1 MAAGKGG
8 GGGAIRAG
16 QAFVELLGKDSGLLR
31 ALDNAQKRLK
41 AFGQTVAT
49 IGAGVAAGGAAIL
62 APIAGLFQAAVDRGT
77 VLDGLARQLGT
88 TVEEVSA
95 LGYAFEAS
103 GLKQEEFL
111 DVMKTLDQKLSQGL
125 DGKDEAA
132 DAFRRLGLS
141 MRDLA
146 TASPS
151 ERLEKVGAALNGL
164 ALASDKTEF
173 AMKLL
178 GGQGGKTLRIFE
190 RGPGALKALTDQASE
205 VGAVMSGETAG
216 SAVRVSR
223 AFSEM
228 YAAGKYALLA
238 IGEALLPQAAAIEEF
253 SKGVAR
259 TAGALRKWVGEN
271 QAVVL
276 GAVGLG
282 AALVAAGVAL
292 TTLGLGLTA
301 ASTAVGGLIT
311 GLVVLKG
318 AVLALATPYALLAA
332 AVAGVGYL
340 FVTQT
345 EAGQVLARTVGEE
358 LAGAFGVMRDAAIEA
373 WSGVMSAMKRGD
385 IQAAGAIAMA
395 GLQVVW
401 SQSILTL
408 QTAWAGL
415 MSYLRAACI
424 GTWTALSGGFE
435 LMVFGFRESWAM
447 FTGFMA
453 EAFAKSI
460 AAVLA
465 GASSVS
471 GALGQGDRARAYG
484 ELAEAI
490 KQGADLDASL
500 AERNHKAR
508 LKDFD
513 REFTNRRV
521 EAEVVKNGL
530 DAAADAALTPYR
542 TAVEEARKQLAEL
555 VKAQEG
561 RSAPGPGPLPSA
573 GPAMQAVQALARSA
587 KGAFS
592 APDFRQIFA
601 VGDTVAQ
608 RQLRA
613 TEQTRDAV
621 KAVEKK
627 LDKLAPPVF
636 ED

>member
-1 MAAGKGG
+1 MAVGKGG

-103 GLKQEEFL
+103 GLKQEEFI
-111 DVMKTLDQKLSQGL
+111 DVVKTLDQKLSQGL

-146 TASPS
+146 MATPT
-151 ERLEKVGAALNGL
+151 ERLEAVGKALNGL
-164 ALASDKTEF
+164 ALGADKTEF

-190 RGPGALKALTDQASE
+190 RGPGALKALTDQARD

-216 SAVRVSR
+216 SAVRVSK
-223 AFSEM
+223 AFTEM

-253 SKGVAR
+253 SKGVVK
-259 TAGALRKWVGEN
+259 TAGAIRKWIGEN
-271 QAVVL
+271 QGLVL
-276 GAVGLG
+276 GAVALG
-282 AALVAAGVAL
+282 AALVAAGSALAVLGFGIAGVGVAISSLLTGILALKAAVVAL
-292 TTLGLGLTA
+292 VSPLGLGLAAITA
-301 ASTAVGGLIT
+301 LGY
-311 GLVVLKG
+311 VV
-318 AVLALATPYALLAA
+318 
-332 AVAGVGYL
+332 
-340 FVTQT
+340 VTQT
-345 EAGQVLARTVGEE
+345 EAGQALASVLTGE
-358 LAGAFGVMRDAAIEA
+358 LSTAWTAMAATAVAA
-373 WSGVMSAMKRGD
+373 WGGILSAMKRGD
-385 IQAAGAIAMA
+385 LAAAGEIALA
-395 GLQVVW
+395 GLNVAWLQGTLSLRKLW
-401 SQSILTL
+401 SGFTSYLGD
-408 QTAWAGL
+408 AWATVAAGMRLVFVDVTDAIGQIFAQMIAGL
-415 MSYLRAACI
+415 
-424 GTWTALSGGFE
+424 
-435 LMVFGFRESWAM
+435 
-447 FTGFMA
+447 
-453 EAFAKSI
+453 
-460 AAVLA
+460 
-465 GASSVS
+465 
-471 GALGQGDRARAYG
+471 LGQASNLARVLGKDTLGG
-484 ELAEAI
+484 ELESFAAEVRR
-490 KQGADLDASL
+490 GADLDAKAADLRRKAIVKDLL
-500 AERNHKAR
+500 A
-508 LKDFD
+508 DVTD
-513 REFTNRRV
+513 R
-521 EAEVVKNGL
+521 
-530 DAAADAALTPYR
+530 ADAAGDALAGPR
-542 TAVEEARKQLAEL
+542 LALEAAKAKLVELLKAEADRAASVTSGE
-555 VKAQEG
+555 
-561 RSAPGPGPLPSA
+561 PGPKPPRV
-573 GPAMQAVQALARSA
+573 PAIAYAAR
-587 KGAFS
+587 GAFS
-592 APDFRQIFA
+592 APDFRQVFA
-601 VGDTVAQ
+601 IGNTAAQ